1 MGQRFCFRVHMILY
15 TVVKK
20 PNTPPPTAL
29 GYYSIQAT
37 QDNFDILLGVP
48 KMEKTSSKLE
58 HPRQV
63 DFKGY
68 LKMQ

>member
-1 MGQRFCFRVHMILY
+1 MGQRFRFRVHLISY

-37 QDNFDILLGVP
+37 QDNFDILKGVP
-48 KMEKTSSKLE
+48 KME
-58 HPRQV
+58 
-63 DFKGY
+63 
-68 LKMQ
+68 